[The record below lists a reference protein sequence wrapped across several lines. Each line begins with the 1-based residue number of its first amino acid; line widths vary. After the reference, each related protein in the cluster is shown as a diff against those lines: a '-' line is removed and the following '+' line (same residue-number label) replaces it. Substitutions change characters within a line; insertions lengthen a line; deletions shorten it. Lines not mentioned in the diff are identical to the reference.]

1 MKTKNFNL
9 LFYLK
14 KVKGYESGNMP
25 IYLRISVDGK
35 RSEATIGRGIEP
47 EKWDEKRGKA
57 RGNTE
62 DARSLNTH
70 LDSILAKL
78 KRIHTRLLDS
88 EEEITADTLRN
99 ELDGKG
105 KKSKMLLEIFSD
117 HNKQMESQIG
127 RGFGANTFKTFKS
140 SLKHVSEFVEWK
152 FNRPDYELRKVDF
165 NFIKDYD
172 FYLRTEKNCIVY
184 YGDSDHP
191 ISGQIDPGIS

>member
-9 LFYLK
+9 TLYLK
-14 KVKGYESGNMP
+14 KPKGYESGILP

-62 DARSLNTH
+62 DSRSLNAH

-78 KRIHTRLLDS
+78 KRIHTRMLDS

-99 ELDGKG
+99 E
-105 KKSKMLLEIFSD
+105 F
-117 HNKQMESQIG
+117 
-127 RGFGANTFKTFKS
+127 
-140 SLKHVSEFVEWK
+140 
-152 FNRPDYELRKVDF
+152 
-165 NFIKDYD
+165 
-172 FYLRTEKNCIVY
+172 
-184 YGDSDHP
+184 
-191 ISGQIDPGIS
+191 